1 MSRREALR
9 LHDIRE
15 AIATIR
21 GHIAAGSF
29 DRKTSD
35 AVLYNLV
42 VIGEAAAQISDDT
55 RGLAPEI
62 PWTKIVGLRNLIA
75 HEYFRIDLDVIR
87 AIIEEQFD
95 QLDKTAER
103 LVADNEASST

>member
-1 MSRREALR
+1 MSRREGLR
-9 LHDIRE
+9 LRDIRE

-21 GHIAAGSF
+21 GHIAAGTF

-55 RGLAPEI
+55 RALAPEI
-62 PWTKIVGLRNLIA
+62 PWRKIVGLRNLIA

-87 AIIEEQFD
+87 AIVEEQ
-95 QLDKTAER
+95 LDHLDETAER
-103 LVADNEASST
+103 LLEDNEAPSA

>member
-1 MSRREALR
+1 MSRRELARLR
-9 LHDIRE
+9 DIRE

-42 VIGEAAAQISDDT
+42 VIGEAAARISGET
-55 RGLAPEI
+55 RARAPEI
-62 PWTKIVGLRNLIA
+62 PWTRIVGLRNLIA
-75 HEYFRIDLDVIR
+75 HEYF
-87 AIIEEQFD
+87 
-95 QLDKTAER
+95 
-103 LVADNEASST
+103 ASIWK